1 MNQRISTLRAAP
13 STSGSFLSKLLHDRL
28 GPNASFNVKIIDD
41 NARTGVTKKRHI
53 IGEKRKLSRER
64 HDKAQLHIASRWGES
79 IDVNQYDRHEDAE
92 LRPIP
97 TRSELVLKEV
107 TTEGASSTAGANDRW
122 SITSFETGTIQ
133 SLDGAR
139 EAGSNDIHSSSTWSY
154 SVLPLSDLQCPYSND
169 VNTLFHGKNVG
180 CKYTRV
186 LHLTEKAVSISTS
199 SPRLPRRR
207 KSYTETFCPGSE
219 AKPMFIKQSPAVT

>member
-1 MNQRISTLRAAP
+1 MNHRISLLAASSP
-13 STSGSFLSKLLHDRL
+13 TGCFLSQLLHDRL
-28 GPNASFNVKIIDD
+28 GPDACFNVKIIDD

-64 HDKAQLHIASRWGES
+64 QLHIASRWGES
-79 IDVNQYDRHEDAE
+79 IEVKQYDRHEDAE

-107 TTEGASSTAGANDRW
+107 TREGVSSTAGANDRW
-122 SITSFETGTIQ
+122 ATSFETPTIEG
-133 SLDGAR
+133 LYGGK
-139 EAGSNDIHSSSTWSY
+139 EAGSKYIHSSIASRY
-154 SVLPLSDLQCPYSND
+154 SVLPLSDLQFYKIDVHIIPEND
-169 VNTLFHGKNVG
+169 VG

-219 AKPMFIKQSPAVT
+219 AKPMFTKQSPAIN